1 MDGGTLLQILS
12 GVSLTIGGLGIYW
25 SVRSRAPHNRPKVKV
40 KLLINEKKSNPF
52 FLDVIF
58 INKCIYDNEI
68 VGFRIHKDTW
78 YESTPITLHG
88 SSKNMKSFE
97 GEQAKAIL
105 QNWENFLV
113 IDSSGHSWRPNSP
126 QFINKISNKS
136 I

>member
-1 MDGGTLLQILS
+1 MDWGTLLQILS
-12 GVSLTIGGLGIYW
+12 GVCLTIGALGIYW
-25 SVRSRAPHNRPKVKV
+25 SVKSRAPMYRPQVKV
-40 KLLINEKKSNPF
+40 KLLVNEKKSNDSI
-52 FLDVIF
+52 DVVF

-113 IDSSGHSWRPNSP
+113 IDSFGHSWRPNSP
-126 QFINKISNKS
+126 QFSKVLKK
-136 I
+136 